1 MLTLTQAS
9 KETKQ
14 LILWGG
20 LFLGAIVALIL
31 FFRLAIF
38 VKELIFPTP
47 PPKPL
52 VAYGKLQPQIFPKNV
67 TDQNLT
73 YTINTLS
80 GGFPAFPDQARVY
93 RIQPIQ
99 PDLLAISKFQQKAIS
114 IGFSP
119 GQTTISDKIYEWKSN
134 PNLSGGLDKRIR
146 TNVVENSFTIT
157 SPYQL
162 DGDILGGKNLPD
174 ENTAIGMA
182 QNMLG
187 NMELLSEDIDESKT
201 KANLFFIKNG
211 VLSNATSLSNT
222 QIIEVNFFQKNV
234 DKLPIFYERP
244 FSSNISILVAGG
256 KDRSQIVGAN
266 YIHQKISDQSTTYP
280 IKTAGQAFTELKEG
294 KAYIASYF
302 GDLGNINITNVVL
315 GYYMSSQTQDFL
327 MPVYVFEGDDGFRA
341 YVGAIT
347 DELINK

>member
-14 LILWGG
+14 ILLWGG
-20 LFLGAIVALIL
+20 LFLGAIVVLIL
-31 FFRLAIF
+31 FFRLALF

-52 VAYGKLQPQIFPKNV
+52 VAFGKLQPQIFPINV
-67 TDQNLT
+67 TNQTLT

-80 GGFPAFPDQARVY
+80 GGFPAFPDQVKVY
-93 RIQPIQ
+93 RILPVQ
-99 PDLLAISKFQQKAIS
+99 PDLLAISKFQQKAVS
-114 IGFSP
+114 IGFKP
-119 GQTTISDKIYEWKSN
+119 GHTTISDKIYEWRSN
-134 PNLSGGLDKRIR
+134 SNLGGLDRRIR
-146 TNVVENSFTIT
+146 TNVVDNSFTIT

-162 DGDILGGKNLPD
+162 DADILAGKNLPD
-174 ENTAIGMA
+174 ENTAIGMG
-182 QNMLG
+182 QNMLSS
-187 NMELLSEDIDESKT
+187 MELLSEDIDESKT

-211 VLSNATSLSNT
+211 ILSNATSLSNT

-244 FSSNISILVAGG
+244 FSSNISMLVTGG
-256 KDRSQIVGAN
+256 RDRTQIVGAN
-266 YIHQKISDQSTTYP
+266 YIHQQISDQSSTYP
-280 IKTAGQAFTELKEG
+280 IKTADQAFTELKEG
-294 KAYIASYF
+294 KAYIGSYF
-302 GDLGNINITNVVL
+302 GGSANINITNVVL

-327 MPVYVFEGDDGFRA
+327 MPIYVFEGDSGFRA